1 MVAKELAAVVKTGD
15 KAAIGGW
22 WARNKNKVKW
32 TSGTLGVLSAVG
44 LAGLL
49 WGGKDDAQDM
59 KPLDDTD
66 PNAPVTTDNPNVPV
80 TTDRDAPGPMQ
91 SPEDHKKMLE
101 KQAEVAALIAQMQ
114 ELMLGHQDDESP
126 AWDQATRNAQSLIAQ
141 AKGSKNTAQIDADK
155 EAARRMPA
163 SREVASTKPAAN
175 SEQGSE
181 RLGYDDDQLAQII
194 KNAGG
199 YQRNNNI
206 KDPTNVSKGTVI
218 GK

>member
-1 MVAKELAAVVKTGD
+1 M
-15 KAAIGGW
+15 
-22 WARNKNKVKW
+22 
-32 TSGTLGVLSAVG
+32 
-44 LAGLL
+44 AGLL
-49 WGGKDDAQDM
+49 WGGGEDGEQDM
-59 KPLDDTD
+59 KPLDD
-66 PNAPVTTDNPNVPV
+66 PAVTTDNPNVPATDDPNVPV
-80 TTDRDAPGPMQ
+80 TTDRDAPGPAQ

-141 AKGSKNTAQIDADK
+141 ARGSKNTAQIDADK

-181 RLGYDDDQLAQII
+181 QDPVRLGYDDDQLAQMI
-194 KNAGG
+194 KNAGVTKTNPSSGG
-199 YQRNNNI
+199 YQRSNNI
-206 KDPTNVSKGTVI
+206 KDPIRVAGGTEI
-218 GK
+218 GPKADAKIGDYRLDPEGKAKLKAN